1 MPLIIS
7 LQNINPAIR
16 KIEYDFCLQDC
27 SCFSSGNN
35 YRNMWEFTTIIL
47 KRYK

>member
-16 KIEYDFCLQDC
+16 KIEDDIYLKIIRILVLEIIIATCGTLQL
-27 SCFSSGNN
+27 FFQK
-35 YRNMWEFTTIIL
+35 E
-47 KRYK
+47 